1 MVKNIFKS
9 ISRPSA
15 NNCKKPHQ
23 KISILRKVML
33 VFITRPFKRPRGG
46 YGLNLFCPGKCPVTC
61 AISNFGKNGLV
72 QAQNLL
78 LVSNTIFPVSRVG
91 LPGFL

>member
-46 YGLNLFCPGKCPVTC
+46 YGLR
-61 AISNFGKNGLV
+61 IYESSNQVKQGQMKH
-72 QAQNLL
+72 
-78 LVSNTIFPVSRVG
+78 
-91 LPGFL
+91 

>member
-46 YGLNLFCPGKCPVTC
+46 YGLKTRFE
-61 AISNFGKNGLV
+61 KN
-72 QAQNLL
+72 
-78 LVSNTIFPVSRVG
+78 SRYRSRTSQIYG
-91 LPGFL
+91 YQTRSGTGTNSTATGTGPEPET